1 MSMQQDAGRQGK
13 VVAAVI
19 VLAIV
24 GIGYGATAMFSKTDT
39 PSKVSKIQTK
49 GKGTPTKE
57 SEQYTNILNQYNNRK
72 ADKALEKGDTYVSA
86 LSEKVEEVE
95 IDPPPAPA
103 PAPTIIYNFPK
114 PDPQVDQ
121 RRQKEVS
128 VQMEG
133 LVNNWTPVPHTSA
146 RVSADSEEYAQSI
159 MAVSLSDANNV
170 SDADIAKKVKVV
182 EDFALVPAILQT
194 AIDTDENSVVR
205 AYIPTGKYKGAVLFA
220 MGYRRLNETVDMTF
234 TYMQW
239 QGRSY
244 KVTAKAMDQDT
255 MRTALSGEV
264 NNRYFS
270 RIILPALAAGIGR
283 AGQLYEQSGTQNVIT
298 PQGGVIQTYP
308 DNPQWRQV
316 TGTVVGGI
324 GRHAGN
330 VLANDAANLP
340 VKQVLVERGTTIGIQ
355 FIGPVLASD
364 DLALGANL
372 GNINAGTGAARTVPA
387 RGVAATQQPANN
399 TLEAVSSPAG
409 QPPRQQIVPPTIDYT
424 RAQPTIPG
432 YIPPEYIQSP
442 GYIQPGY

>member
-1 MSMQQDAGRQGK
+1 MSMQPDVGRQSK
-13 VVAAVI
+13 AMAVAIVLLVVA
-19 VLAIV
+19 
-24 GIGYGATAMFSKTDT
+24 IGYVASTYFFGRTAT
-39 PSKVSKIQTK
+39 PSKVSKIQTS
-49 GKGTPTKE
+49 GKGTESKE
-57 SEQYTNILNQYNNRK
+57 SEQYTQLLNKYNDKN

-86 LSEKVEEVE
+86 LSERVQDVPIEQPKPE
-95 IDPPPAPA
+95 PKP
-103 PAPTIIYNFPK
+103 PTIIYNYPK
-114 PDPQVDQ
+114 PDPQVEQ
-121 RRQKEVS
+121 HKQKEVA
-128 VQMEG
+128 VQMES
-133 LVNNWTPVPHTSA
+133 LVNAWTPVPHTSA
-146 RVSADSEEYAQSI
+146 RVSADSIEYAKSI
-159 MAVSLSDANNV
+159 STENDWSQIQQVTSDK
-170 SDADIAKKVKVV
+170 IKVV

-220 MGYRRLNETVDMTF
+220 MGYRRLSETVDMTF

-244 KVTAKAMDQDT
+244 KVTAKAVDQDT

-270 RIILPALAAGIGR
+270 RIILPALAAGIGK
-283 AGQLYEQSGTQNVIT
+283 AGQLYEQSGTRNVIT

-308 DNPQWRQV
+308 ENPEWRQV

-364 DLALGANL
+364 DLAEGAQQLG
-372 GNINAGTGAARTVPA
+372 GSINAGTGAARVAQAP
-387 RGVAATQQPANN
+387 RGVAVAPPAPANN
-399 TLEAVSSPAG
+399 TLEAVSAPAG
-409 QPPRQQIVPPTIDYT
+409 QPPHQQIVPPTIDYT
-424 RAQPTIPG
+424 RPPPNIPG
-432 YIPPEYIQSP
+432 YIPPD
-442 GYIQPGY
+442 GY

>member
-39 PSKVSKIQTK
+39 PSKVGKIQDK

-57 SEQYTNILNQYNNRK
+57 SEHYSNLLNQYNNRE
-72 ADKALEKGDTYVSA
+72 ADKALETGNSHVSA
-86 LSEKVEEVE
+86 LSERGMEDVKIEPEK
-95 IDPPPAPA
+95 PPQPP
-103 PAPTIIYNFPK
+103 PTIIYNFPK
-114 PDPQVDQ
+114 PDPQVEQ
-121 RRQKEVS
+121 RRQKEVGA
-128 VQMEG
+128 QMEG

-146 RVSADSEEYAQSI
+146 RVSEDSAAYAQSI
-159 MAVSLSDANNV
+159 MAVSLPASDLTATDLANK
-170 SDADIAKKVKVV
+170 IKVI

-194 AIDTDENSVVR
+194 EIDTDENSVVR
-205 AYIPTGKYKGAVLFA
+205 AYIPTGTYKGAVLFA

-244 KVTAKAMDQDT
+244 KVTAKAVDQDT

-340 VKQVLVERGTTIGIQ
+340 VKQVLVEKGTTIGIQ

-364 DLALGANL
+364 DLALGAHL
-372 GNINAGTGAARTVPA
+372 GNINAGTGAARTA
-387 RGVAATQQPANN
+387 QMMRGAPQQQVDN
-399 TLEAVSSPAG
+399 TLEAVSAPAG
-409 QPPRQQIVPPTIDYT
+409 QPPRQQVVPPTIDYN
-424 RAQPTIPG
+424 RVPPTVPG
-432 YIPPEYIQSP
+432 YIPPD
-442 GYIQPGY
+442 YIQPPPGY

>member
-1 MSMQQDAGRQGK
+1 M
-13 VVAAVI
+13 
-19 VLAIV
+19 
-24 GIGYGATAMFSKTDT
+24 
-39 PSKVSKIQTK
+39 
-49 GKGTPTKE
+49 
-57 SEQYTNILNQYNNRK
+57 
-72 ADKALEKGDTYVSA
+72 
-86 LSEKVEEVE
+86 
-95 IDPPPAPA
+95 
-103 PAPTIIYNFPK
+103 
-114 PDPQVDQ
+114 
-121 RRQKEVS
+121 
-128 VQMEG
+128 
-133 LVNNWTPVPHTSA
+133 
-146 RVSADSEEYAQSI
+146 
-159 MAVSLSDANNV
+159 
-170 SDADIAKKVKVV
+170 
-182 EDFALVPAILQT
+182 
-194 AIDTDENSVVR
+194 
-205 AYIPTGKYKGAVLFA
+205 
-220 MGYRRLNETVDMTF
+220 
-234 TYMQW
+234 
-239 QGRSY
+239 
-244 KVTAKAMDQDT
+244 
-255 MRTALSGEV
+255 
-264 NNRYFS
+264 
-270 RIILPALAAGIGR
+270 
-283 AGQLYEQSGTQNVIT
+283 
-298 PQGGVIQTYP
+298 IQTYP